1 MRINSEN
8 TKSTVN
14 KDYKE
19 KIEIFRAL
27 IMLIYKKLE
36 LKKSFDVF
44 REKPIKYTIKELKNS
59 EEVIMLIQDLV
70 DHKALFDA
78 NNKHKDLTS
87 NETDLR

>member
-44 REKPIKYTIKELKNS
+44 REK
-59 EEVIMLIQDLV
+59 LII
-70 DHKALFDA
+70 
-78 NNKHKDLTS
+78 
-87 NETDLR
+87 